1 MKSLIRG
8 GVPVEIE
15 KWILC
20 PVCGGKTRS
29 KIRKDTLLLNYPL
42 YCPKCKQE
50 TLINVRELH
59 ITLIKEPDALT
70 LRQSA
75 RFPAFFL
82 FLCLFR
88 RVKHI
93 ICGGSADYQHRSNH
107 RRASNRFPVKQRHQ
121 QRI

>member
-59 ITLIKEPDALT
+59 ITLIKEPDAQTPVSYTHLDVYK
-70 LRQSA
+70 RQ
-75 RFPAFFL
+75 
-82 FLCLFR
+82 
-88 RVKHI
+88 I
-93 ICGGSADYQHRSNH
+93 
-107 RRASNRFPVKQRHQ
+107 
-121 QRI
+121 